1 MSISNKIIVIK
12 KIAAVEGG
20 FAAMEKDKFIPGTG
34 NNIKENKSIPVE
46 YEIEGHL
53 IDSIQVGKPVYVM
66 RTKRNSVVADGW
78 FTTSTITEVSENTF
92 KTKNSVYIYHYL

>member
-34 NNIKENKSIPVE
+34 NNIKENKSIPIE
-46 YEIEGHL
+46 YEIEGTL
-53 IDSIQVGKPVYVM
+53 LTPIEIGNGVNVL
-66 RTKRNSVVADGW
+66 RTKRNGVVAHGL
-78 FTTSTITEVSENTF
+78 FQTTNVTELTDTTF
-92 KTKNSVYIYHYL
+92 KTKNSVYMYHYL